1 MSKRERLEEA
11 KLFVENL
18 NTYMV
23 PLSLAIEILESKED
37 SEFESQIDSLKEKM
51 ADLDKMF
58 DDLIDEVND

>member
-18 NTYMV
+18 NTYVV
-23 PLSLAIEILESKED
+23 PLSLAIEVLESKE
-37 SEFESQIDSLKEKM
+37 EFNSQVDSLKDKM

-58 DDLIDEVND
+58 DNLIKEVND

>member
-18 NTYMV
+18 NTYVV
-23 PLSLAIEILESKED
+23 PLSLAIEILESKE
-37 SEFESQIDSLKEKM
+37 EFNSQVDSLKDKM

-58 DDLIDEVND
+58 DNLIKEVND